1 MSPLEGPHNQ
11 SHPGEVGAA
20 VQVAWS
26 QRRAWHGDT
35 VKIFVQ
41 AEFAKKNPAVEAKV
55 LAKDSTSI
63 DTPAGSTLSD
73 YSSGY
78 SYDLKWKG
86 KPFGD
91 NRDFVLTAK
100 VGDKLNSDP
109 TLCQPLYV
117 DLDIPAF
124 SF

>member
-1 MSPLEGPHNQ
+1 MSPLTGPHNQ
-11 SHPGEVGAA
+11 SYPGQVGAA

-41 AEFAKKNPAVEAKV
+41 AEFATKNPAVEVKV
-55 LAKDSTSI
+55 VGSDSTTI
-63 DTPAGSTLSD
+63 DTPGGSTLSD
-73 YSSGY
+73 YSAGY

-86 KPFGD
+86 KPFGA
-91 NRDFVLTAK
+91 NRQFVLTSK

-109 TLCQPLYV
+109 AKCTPLYV
-117 DLDIPAF
+117 DLDAPAF